1 MINSILIFKLVRTK
15 LKNVPTPLSEGAISN
30 QHSCVLF
37 TSEFFHQLHRNLIM
51 IYKLLDAVPQIIR
64 MAIIA
69 MKHMMEQQIVVV
81 MDGHIV
87 QSFPLGLFMNWKR
100 KGQ

>member
-1 MINSILIFKLVRTK
+1 MFLRHCSALIK
-15 LKNVPTPLSEGAISN
+15 GAISN
-30 QHSCVLF
+30 QHSCVQLF
-37 TSEFFHQLHRNLIM
+37 TIWFFHQLHRKLIM
-51 IYKLLDAVPQIIR
+51 IYKLLGAVPHIIR
-64 MAIIA
+64 VAIIA

-87 QSFPLGLFMNWKR
+87 QSFPLGLFMNWQR